1 MRELAK
7 NARLI
12 PPSGIRRIFNMAV
25 GQEDCIRFTLGEPD
39 FHTASHIV
47 NAGCRALEG
56 DQNHYTENAG
66 LLELRQAI
74 ARRVKAKKGIE
85 ADPKTEIMVTNGGME
100 ALYLSLHSILNEGD
114 EVIVGS
120 PLFSNYLGEII
131 SCGGVPVCVEL
142 RESRDFV
149 IDPAEVER
157 AITPRTKAI
166 LLNSPSNPLGSVTG
180 PDVLEQIARISVA
193 YDLYVLSDEVY
204 EEFNYDSRVPVVSI
218 ATFPGMRERT
228 VVIDSF
234 SKTYAMTGWRVG
246 YAVGPEAIIRL
257 MTFNQEG
264 VISSV
269 SACSQYAA
277 MEALN
282 GPQDYVGEMI
292 QAFKARRDIL
302 VEGLEQ
308 VPYVRCRKPRGAFY
322 VFANI
327 MDTGMSSE
335 EFAVELLEKAHVA
348 VVPGDAFGP
357 GGEGYIRLSYVVSE
371 EDIREG
377 IRRMAEFT
385 SRLRP
390 A

>member
-1 MRELAK
+1 MKELAK
-7 NARLI
+7 NARSI

-39 FHTASHIV
+39 FHTSAHIV
-47 NAGCRALEG
+47 RAGCRALEG
-56 DQNHYTENAG
+56 EENRYTENAG
-66 LLELRQAI
+66 LLELRHAI
-74 ARRVKAKKGIE
+74 ARRIWRKKGID

-100 ALYLSLHSILNEGD
+100 ALYLSLHTILNEGD

-142 RESRDFV
+142 KESRDFV
-149 IDPAEVER
+149 IDPAEVEK
-157 AITPRTKAI
+157 AVTGKTKAI

-180 PDVLEQIARISVA
+180 PDVLKQIAELAVA
-193 YDLYVLSDEVY
+193 HDLYVLSDEVY
-204 EEFNYDSRVPVVSI
+204 EEFNYDPAVLVVSI

-269 SACSQYAA
+269 SASSQYAA
-277 MEALN
+277 IEALN
-282 GPQDYVGEMI
+282 GPQDFVGDMI

-302 VEGLEQ
+302 VDGLEG
-308 VPYVRCRKPRGAFY
+308 VPRISCRMPRGAFY

-327 MDTGMSSE
+327 TDTGLTSE
-335 EFAVELLEKAHVA
+335 EFAVRLLEEKHVA
-348 VVPGDAFGP
+348 VVPGSAFGP

-377 IRRMAEFT
+377 VRRMEAFT
-385 SRLRP
+385 THL
-390 A
+390 